1 MSEITINLPEEI
13 FSARR
18 LAPEEFVRDMR
29 LAAAIHWYQKGEIS
43 QEKAAQVAWLNR
55 RDFWAN
61 LARKKID
68 IFNVDFNDLQQELER
83 QSAN

>member
-13 FSARR
+13 FYACR
-18 LAPEEFVRDMR
+18 LNPEDFVRDMR
-29 LAAAIHWYQKGEIS
+29 LAADIYWYQKGEFS

>member
-1 MSEITINLPEEI
+1 MSETTINLPEEI
-13 FSARR
+13 FYACR
-18 LAPEEFVRDMR
+18 LNPEDFVRDMR
-29 LAAAIHWYQKGEIS
+29 LAADIYWYQKGEIF

>member
-13 FSARR
+13 FSVRR

-29 LAAAIHWYQKGEIS
+29 LAADIYWYQKGEFS
-43 QEKAAQVAWLNR
+43 QEKAAQVARLNC

-68 IFNVDFNDLQQELER
+68 IFNVNFNDLQQELER